1 MSIFIFFAR
10 ADILVPISL
19 VRVHEP
25 LPLAKNYQL
34 VCGDESQVFGR
45 NLSPRCPSDRSSGR
59 GALGKHYT
67 YFATKLKCLWH

>member
-34 VCGDESQVFGR
+34 VCGTNHNCWEEIYRPDARPTGHPGGG
-45 NLSPRCPSDRSSGR
+45 L
-59 GALGKHYT
+59 
-67 YFATKLKCLWH
+67 